1 MLSPAPLPPVARH
14 PTGRGTPAL
23 SRGADMLKYPVV
35 FQTRTEIRALARASH
50 FAKHETSKNQ
60 METSVFYLP
69 DFVENPFE
77 FRATI
82 FSS

>member
-1 MLSPAPLPPVARH
+1 
-14 PTGRGTPAL
+14 
-23 SRGADMLKYPVV
+23 MLKYPVV
-35 FQTRTEIRALARASH
+35 FETRTEIRAVARA
-50 FAKHETSKNQ
+50 FVLLNTTSKNQ

>member
-1 MLSPAPLPPVARH
+1 
-14 PTGRGTPAL
+14 
-23 SRGADMLKYPVV
+23 MLKYPVV
-35 FQTRTEIRALARASH
+35 FETRTEIRAVARALVLLNT
-50 FAKHETSKNQ
+50 TSKNQ
-60 METSVFYLP
+60 METSVFYLT

>member
-1 MLSPAPLPPVARH
+1 MARH
-14 PTGRGTPAL
+14 PTGQGTPVL
-23 SRGADMLKYPVV
+23 SQGADMLKYPVV
-35 FQTRTEIRALARASH
+35 FETRTEIRAVARALVLLNT
-50 FAKHETSKNQ
+50 TSKNQ

>member
-35 FQTRTEIRALARASH
+35 FQTRTQIRALARSLILPNT
-50 FAKHETSKNQ
+50 TSKNQ